1 MLGDH
6 SPRGLSLSL
15 CCPCAPQASRAIPSS
30 VPMGSLSLCPDIGA
44 GGMSGDSATSTWM
57 TTGTS
62 LMVPGELSGRD
73 MGSSGTMEP
82 APTLV
87 RCHPS
92 LKGRRR
98 LIATTD
104 VAFVPLAL
112 LTGLY
117 SGSQSGML
125 RLLISEAI
133 FFLCPGLVTP
143 MAVRSWGREGG
154 QCCPG
159 PAVPP
164 SHRPRPH
171 LRRHPADGGDVV
183 ASVDEVGRVELQLE
197 LAEPL
202 VHGLRALRRE
212 GQMDRGSSR
221 DGGLPLLPV
230 SPKLSPHAP
239 RSPSPLTAA
248 PFSSAGARRGAGG
261 RTGSWPRSATATNL
275 PEGQRSAGPG
285 LPGRGS
291 GQVQGGYHSH
301 TPGWQGR
308 GRRRRVK
315 PSPAQQPRAR
325 RGALDTVL
333 PLGEGQVSCRTQHS
347 PQQWDSARSLLQS
360 HLEDPRVPGAQAAAR
375 GVPLPKSLWPHSSGL
390 AISPGR
396 LARAVHPLPLPTTG
410 IPWCPSSRVRRG
422 ALKFL
427 PRVSDQDKQEKPLP
441 PHQRLNLP

>member
-15 CCPCAPQASRAIPSS
+15 CCPCAPQASWAIPSS
-30 VPMGSLSLCPDIGA
+30 FPMGSLSLCPDIGA

-73 MGSSGTMEP
+73 VGSSGTMEP

-87 RCHPS
+87 QCHPS

-98 LIATTD
+98 LIATTA
-104 VAFVPLAL
+104 VASVPLAL

-154 QCCPG
+154 QCCPA

-212 GQMDRGSSR
+212 GQMGRGSSR
-221 DGGLPLLPV
+221 DGDLPLLPV

-261 RTGSWPRSATATNL
+261 RTGSWPRSATATSL
-275 PEGQRSAGPG
+275 PEGQRSAGLRPSARGIPQPQPRLAGPRQAQESETQPSTAAQSTPRCPG
-285 LPGRGS
+285 HGAAPRG
-291 GQVQGGYHSH
+291 GAGELLH
-301 TPGWQGR
+301 
-308 GRRRRVK
+308 
-315 PSPAQQPRAR
+315 PAQPPAVGLSQISPPEPSGGSQSPWRPGSSQRGPSAQKPLASLLRPCHQPRQAR
-325 RGALDTVL
+325 T
-333 PLGEGQVSCRTQHS
+333 SCS
-347 PQQWDSARSLLQS
+347 SLA
-360 HLEDPRVPGAQAAAR
+360 P
-375 GVPLPKSLWPHSSGL
+375 PHHG
-390 AISPGR
+390 
-396 LARAVHPLPLPTTG
+396 HPLVPTLQG
-410 IPWCPSSRVRRG
+410 KEGCPEIFASC
-422 ALKFL
+422 F
-427 PRVSDQDKQEKPLP
+427 
-441 PHQRLNLP
+441 